1 MSPEGRFTT
10 GLPTLDDA
18 HLVGIAAGSGITPMM
33 AVAHT
38 VLAGSDTSRFTL
50 IYTNR
55 STLDVMFLEELADLK
70 DRYPARLAVHHV
82 LSREQQD
89 EILKLR
95 KAQAETRKQLKNVR
109 KELTADIDSLGLR
122 LKIINI
128 ALVPVLVVLFGLLR
142 GYLRRKR
149 A

>member
-1 MSPEGRFTT
+1 MRKWQRREADFEAELQMTQQRLQALQKQKSGDERF
-10 GLPTLDDA
+10 
-18 HLVGIAAGSGITPMM
+18 I
-33 AVAHT
+33 
-38 VLAGSDTSRFTL
+38 
-50 IYTNR
+50 
-55 STLDVMFLEELADLK
+55 
-70 DRYPARLAVHHV
+70 

-109 KELTADIDSLGLR
+109 KELTADIDALGLR
-122 LKIINI
+122 LKVANI